1 MPSSSKKCEFRN
13 AAASAFGVSGIFP
26 SSSQRR
32 SVGGNLPYRECSAM
46 MRFASATVVGSG
58 SVGPDAS
65 ADSIPAGT
73 SLTAS
78 VTFVALCAATASRP
92 PFPAEMCFRTVL
104 IASIE
109 APQLTSARCIFC
121 TSSSVCAGSS
131 GSSTSADPPP
141 ESKKNTSV
149 FSSHFFSSAS
159 IASAAFQLSA
169 FGTGCPATKYFI
181 PARGFRAA
189 VGADT
194 TPSSRT
200 KGASTCA
207 SPSTI
212 PCAAFP
218 IATTRSFSKSRRSI
232 LASPHISSVPLRRSF
247 RCIVAGISIAA
258 SVSWKICRGSC
269 FKCGMK
275 GLPGNSLR
283 CLQNFWI
290 QNVRRPFSREQRNDI
305 FRRDACHFR
314 PRFQRSRRNVRREHH
329 IRAFQP
335 RMNQRLVL
343 VNIQSRA
350 SNYPALQRRHQRRL
364 IHDRST
370 RCVDQERRRL
380 HPAEFRRVEQ
390 SPRLRQQRHVHADK
404 IGLTKKRVH
413 FPKLRLQFF
422 LHVFRRAHRVGI
434 NHLHLKTARAPRHRS
449 PDPPESHKPQR
460 LPPHVRTHE
469 LIQVPVFPISRTR
482 QRFALAQPPSYRHQ
496 QRPRKIRRR
505 FVQHSRRICRRHAA
519 LRARRHVD
527 IVESHRYVCRN
538 TQLRRLAQQLLVDFF
553 RQQTNQPLFVLHAP
567 QNFFPRRTS
576 RFCPVFHLA
585 AFLQD
590 FPGCLEQ
597 AVSRKHLRFR
607 HRTLFAILGKLH

>member
-1 MPSSSKKCEFRN
+1 MTRSK
-13 AAASAFGVSGIFP
+13 SAI
-26 SSSQRR
+26 
-32 SVGGNLPYRECSAM
+32 
-46 MRFASATVVGSG
+46 VVGSG
-58 SVGPDAS
+58 SVGPLAS
-65 ADSIPAGT
+65 ADSFPAGT
-73 SLTAS
+73 SLTAN
-78 VTFVALCAATASRP
+78 VIFVAFAATSASRP
-92 PFPAEMCFRTVL
+92 PLTADRCFRIVL
-104 IASIE
+104 ISSIP
-109 APQLTSARCIFC
+109 APHITSEWCSRCVSF
-121 TSSSVCAGSS
+121 SVCRGSS
-131 GSSTSADPPP
+131 GNSTSADPPP
-141 ESKKNTSV
+141 ERRKKTSV

-218 IATTRSFSKSRRSI
+218 IATTRNFSKSRRSI

-258 SVSWKICRGSC
+258 SVSWKICRASC

-290 QNVRRPFSREQRNDI
+290 QNVRRPFSREQGNDI
-305 FRRDACHFR
+305 FRRDARHFCSR
-314 PRFQRSRRNVRREHH
+314 LQRSRRNVRREHH
-329 IRAFQP
+329 IRAFEP
-335 RMNQRLVL
+335 GVNQRLVF
-343 VNIQSRA
+343 VNIQPRA
-350 SNYPALQRRHQRRL
+350 RDFPALQRRHQRRF
-364 IHDRST
+364 IHDRSP

-380 HPAEFRRVEQ
+380 HPVEFRCIKQ

-404 IGLTKKRVH
+404 VGLTEKRVH
-413 FPKLRLQFF
+413 FAKLRLQFF
-422 LHVFRRAHRVGI
+422 LRVFRRAHRVRI

-449 PDPPESHKPQR
+449 SNPPESHKAQR
-460 LPPHVRTHE
+460 FPPHVGPYQ

-482 QRFALAQPPSYRHQ
+482 QRFALAQPPRHRHQ
-496 QRPRKIRRR
+496 QRPRKVRRR
-505 FVQHSRRICRRHAA
+505 LIQNSRRVCRRHAP

-527 IVESHRYVCRN
+527 IVESHRYVCRDA
-538 TQLRRLAQQLLVDFF
+538 QFRRHAQQFLVYLLG
-553 RQQTNQPLFVLHAP
+553 QQTNQPLFVFHAP
-567 QNFFPRRTS
+567 QNFFPWRTS

-585 AFLQD
+585 AFLQN
-590 FPGCLEQ
+590 FPGGLEQ

>member
-1 MPSSSKKCEFRN
+1 MC
-13 AAASAFGVSGIFP
+13 
-26 SSSQRR
+26 
-32 SVGGNLPYRECSAM
+32 L
-46 MRFASATVVGSG
+46 ASATVVGSG

-65 ADSIPAGT
+65 ADSFPTGT

-78 VTFVALCAATASRP
+78 VTFVALCAAAASRP
-92 PFPAEMCFRTVL
+92 PFTAEMCFRTVL
-104 IASIE
+104 IASIG
-109 APQLTSARCIFC
+109 APQFTSALCICC

-131 GSSTSADPPP
+131 GNSTRADPPP
-141 ESKKNTSV
+141 ERRKKTSV

-218 IATTRSFSKSRRSI
+218 IATTRNFSKSRRSI

-258 SVSWKICRGSC
+258 SVSWKICRASC

-290 QNVRRPFSREQRNDI
+290 QNVRWPLSREKRNDI
-305 FRRDACHFR
+305 FRRDACHFCS
-314 PRFQRSRRNVRREHH
+314 RFQRSRRNVRREHH
-329 IRAFQP
+329 IRAFEP
-335 RMNQRLVL
+335 GVNQRLVF

-350 SNYPALQRRHQRRL
+350 RNFPALQRRHQRRF
-364 IHDRST
+364 IHHRPT

-380 HPAEFRRVEQ
+380 HPVEFRCIEQ

-404 IGLTKKRVH
+404 VRLTEKRVH
-413 FPKLRLQFF
+413 FAKLRLQSF
-422 LHVFRRAHRVGI
+422 LHVFRRAHRVRI
-434 NHLHLKTARAPRHRS
+434 NHLHLKTAQPPRH
-449 PDPPESHKPQR
+449 
-460 LPPHVRTHE
+460 
-469 LIQVPVFPISRTR
+469 
-482 QRFALAQPPSYRHQ
+482 RHQ

-505 FVQHSRRICRRHAA
+505 LIQNARRVCRRHTA

-527 IVESHRYVCRN
+527 VVESHRHVCRN

-585 AFLQD
+585 AFLKD
-590 FPGCLEQ
+590 LPGCFEQ

-607 HRTLFAILGKLH
+607 HRTLFAILGNYTNTTPRSRPNLALRAPCRRRAPLRAP